1 MPDAKT
7 IPDNRL
13 PSDERNAV
21 LKYNLFCV
29 QVCSFG
35 TEDEALEWV
44 RAAMPAGTSQNWM
57 KSANPEHKGV
67 DCANTTGRTHYLF
80 QC

>member
-1 MPDAKT
+1 MT
-7 IPDNRL
+7 NPDNRL
-13 PSDERNAV
+13 PSDDRNAV
-21 LKYNLFCV
+21 LKYNLFCA

-44 RAAMPAGTSQNWM
+44 KTAMPAGTTGNWQ
-57 KSANPEHKGV
+57 KSTNPDHKPV
-67 DCANTTGRTHYLF
+67 DCANTTGRTHYMF